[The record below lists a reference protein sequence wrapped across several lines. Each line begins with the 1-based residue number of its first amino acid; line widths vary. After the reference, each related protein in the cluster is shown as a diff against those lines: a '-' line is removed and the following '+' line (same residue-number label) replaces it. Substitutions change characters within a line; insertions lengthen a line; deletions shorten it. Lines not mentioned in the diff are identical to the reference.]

1 MKLNKIKTTLSLA
14 SLNILK
20 KKYKFFTIE
29 KNFNNSNKTNIAVSR
44 TLNKVLA
51 KNINLS
57 EFIDFSLLKFP
68 LTINFFI
75 DLNDLLHHLRKNIE
89 LKNSNIV
96 FINTEQVSLKENS
109 LKKIS
114 YISPIDLSNKFNKIL
129 SPTILVLKCIQLSAA
144 NNTTKS

>member
-29 KNFNNSNKTNIAVSR
+29 RNFNNSNKTNIAVSR

-57 EFIDFSLLKFP
+57 EFIDFSLLKC
-68 LTINFFI
+68 TG
-75 DLNDLLHHLRKNIE
+75 
-89 LKNSNIV
+89 
-96 FINTEQVSLKENS
+96 
-109 LKKIS
+109 
-114 YISPIDLSNKFNKIL
+114 
-129 SPTILVLKCIQLSAA
+129 
-144 NNTTKS
+144 